1 MNQVLCPIFINNIN
15 SVNFPNNPKKCCN
28 YSKISPKYEC
38 KEVSII
44 FLSDTVIG
52 ELAMVIHIYD
62 TSITA
67 STMINSIM
75 LSFVATALACVHILV
90 MFSAWRCI
98 VRFCFI
104 GNYITW
110 VRLLSDPH
118 SMEDKKV
125 CDSEEANPEQRI
137 ECPPAIFP
145 H

>member
-1 MNQVLCPIFINNIN
+1 MNQVLCPIFLNNID
-15 SVNFPNNPKKCCN
+15 SVNFPNIRKKCCN
-28 YSKISPKYEC
+28 DSKFSPKYEC
-38 KEVSII
+38 KEVFIV
-44 FLSDTVIG
+44 FLSDTVIS

-104 GNYITW
+104 RNDITW
-110 VRLLSDPH
+110 VRQLSDPH
-118 SMEDKKV
+118 SMKDKKV

-137 ECPPAIFP
+137 KRPSAIFP